1 MGVYGRLMR
10 YISHIKKE
18 VAIKALLGL
27 LISATYISQAIMM
40 AGVVNLVWNHG
51 QMHRI
56 MVSICLVLALV
67 LVRGILTRET
77 EAYIKV
83 LAARIK
89 SKLRLVILDKV
100 YQLGPGYL
108 NAKRSG
114 KVTSLILDGI
124 ESLEPFFVSYVP
136 QIITVLISGLFVFG
150 YLCTFDIVSS
160 LILLV
165 SMVMCVV
172 VPMLTV
178 PLISKNVTDYWTGYS
193 LLTSQYIDTIQGMTT
208 LKTLN
213 AEQSAGVELNRD
225 ATAFY
230 SKSIRNT
237 GLSLANSGI
246 MLVLSGITSS
256 VTVVVAALRVNAGL
270 APAAAVTAFLF
281 LAVECARPMMDLNR
295 YWHSSFLGLSVA
307 EDLFALME
315 IQPEVTEGKHPDCQS
330 LDGCLPDIRLE
341 NVSFTYPG
349 GTKAVNQV
357 SLEIPGGTTAAIVG
371 RSGSGKSTI
380 LNLLLRFYDVSEG
393 RILLNQVDVRDYG
406 LDYLQRKIA
415 VVFQDSFLFYGTIA
429 DNIRMA
435 RPDASEEAVMQA
447 AKAANAHGFI
457 TALPDGYQTMVG
469 ERGVMLSGGERQRIA
484 IARAILKDAQ
494 ILLLDE
500 ATSSVDAE
508 SEALIQQALA
518 NLTRN
523 RTTIIVAHR
532 LSTIQN
538 ADKIYV
544 LEEGR
549 LAESGKHEALLEKK
563 GIYYTLV
570 TAQEVMNG

>member
-77 EAYIKV
+77 EAYSKV

-213 AEQSAGVELNRD
+213 AEQSAGAELNRD